1 MLAPRCLGR
10 LPHSGKPQ
18 GQQEGNGMSRT
29 LGYYVKLERQ
39 GSSHAEERTRNEPD
53 YIMEGNKPRL
63 FTTAA
68 LAFETGEEYTQ
79 DKPDLTF
86 TLEPAT
92 L

>member
-1 MLAPRCLGR
+1 
-10 LPHSGKPQ
+10 
-18 GQQEGNGMSRT
+18 MSRT

-39 GSSHAEERTRNEPD
+39 GSSHAADRTRNEPD

-68 LAFETGEEYTQ
+68 LAHEMAEEYTQ